1 MRVELLS
8 ADKSLATATLA
19 VEKGQIADLPAPF
32 RTPLPA
38 GFYMVRATYLQHGS
52 FREFYENGFW
62 VAERASVDQGEAL
75 GVNGNFLTRA
85 GKPFFPVGT
94 NYFTTEENGWDFS
107 GPRNASVWEKDFTEM
122 AAHGVTF
129 VRTGVWMKNA
139 KFIESAT
146 GEPNERF
153 LRNLEAFLIC
163 AHHHGIAVNFT
174 FFAFSPVSGAAAQPV
189 DTPQK
194 IPTSMKMRYARSRP
208 TYAPW

>member
-1 MRVELLS
+1 
-8 ADKSLATATLA
+8 
-19 VEKGQIADLPAPF
+19 
-32 RTPLPA
+32 
-38 GFYMVRATYLQHGS
+38 MVRATYLQHGS

-75 GVNGNFLTRA
+75 GVNGNFLTRD

-194 IPTSMKMRYARSRP
+194 NPYIDEDALRAQQAYVRAVVSDLLKSHGFAGT
-208 TYAPW
+208 